1 MDEWERI
8 NTEAC
13 VVVAKAARFL
23 ATVFGEVRETDIGI
37 KGHNSLVS
45 YADMESEKILV
56 SGLGGLVADAVF
68 LTEEGTIAP
77 QEGQWQWIIDPLDG
91 TTNFLHGLPLFTI
104 SVALYN
110 DGRPLLGIVHDVMG
124 GEMFHAIAGRGA
136 WRNGERMTLEGGKG
150 IGDSLIATGFPYYD
164 YSGVEGYLQVLA
176 SLMRSTRGIRRLG
189 SAALDLAWTACGRFD
204 GFFEY
209 GLHPWDVAAG
219 ALLVREAGGSVTDF
233 AGGGNFLHGKT
244 IIAGREKVA
253 EALQNEIKL
262 YFSRV

>member
-8 NTEAC
+8 NADAC
-13 VVVAKAARFL
+13 AVVAKAAQFL
-23 ATVFGEVRETDIGI
+23 ATVFGEVRETDIAR

-56 SGLGGLVADAVF
+56 SGLEGLVANAVF
-68 LTEEGTIAP
+68 LTEEATVAP

-104 SVALYN
+104 SVALYRE
-110 DGRPLLGIVHDVMG
+110 GHPAIGIVHDVMG
-124 GEMFHAIAGRGA
+124 GEVYHAIAGRGA
-136 WRNGERMTLEGGKG
+136 WRNGERMTLDSGRALE
-150 IGDSLIATGFPYYD
+150 DSLIATGFPYYD
-164 YSGVEGYLQVLA
+164 YSGVDDYLQVLA
-176 SLMRSTRGIRRLG
+176 SLMRRTRGIRRLG
-189 SAALDLAWTACGRFD
+189 SAALDLAWTASGRFD

-233 AGGGNFLHGKT
+233 DGGGNFLHGKT
-244 IIAGREKVA
+244 IIAGREKVT